1 MKTKEI
7 KKLKKMV
14 KEIKKGINELG
25 YENVTKAC
33 DSLELEINTIEFLE
47 IFRN

>member
-7 KKLKKMV
+7 NKLKKMV
-14 KEIKKGINELG
+14 KEIKQGIKDLG

-33 DSLELEINTIEFLE
+33 DSLENEIDAIQFIE